1 MEDKN
6 YYHIKTTLNGQAL
19 PVRVI
24 NRDIYPYAMEM
35 VIICVKDAI
44 DGLLEASTG
53 HIAVF
58 ECAGECRNI
67 ILDIKKSDNDKI
79 SIEGPIESTDIYSEA
94 VMYYLDK
101 KSKKVKRKEAHEIR

>member
-44 DGLLEASTG
+44 NRLLEASTG

-58 ECAGECRNI
+58 ECAGECRNL

-94 VMYYLDK
+94 VIYYLDK
-101 KSKKVKRKEAHEIR
+101 KSKK

>member
-1 MEDKN
+1 MSLLYTYTIMENKN

-19 PVRVI
+19 PVRVV

-44 DGLLEASTG
+44 DELLKASTG

-58 ECAGECRNI
+58 ECAGEHI
-67 ILDIKKSDNDKI
+67 DKIFDMQKSDNGKFA
-79 SIEGPIESTDIYSEA
+79 IEGPIESTDIYSEA
-94 VMYYLDK
+94 VIYYLDK
-101 KSKKVKRKEAHEIR
+101 KSKK